1 MARRG
6 ARVQEDSGERPRRA
20 QLTQV
25 AVLLAASLLLS
36 RVLGYVRDAVLA
48 WRIGATGEA
57 DAYFAAFMVP
67 DMLNHLLA
75 GGALAIAFIPFYTR
89 QRDERGDEAAAR
101 FFAVT
106 LGTVGVLAVLLT
118 WILWWWA
125 DALIAL
131 QFPRYAP
138 EVQALTVRLTRIVLP
153 AQIFFITGGVIRG
166 ALMAHGRFGA
176 QALAPVLYNLGIIAG
191 GVMLGG
197 ALGAEGFAWG
207 ALVGAIVGP
216 FLAAIIEANRLGA
229 LRIRVRVAP
238 LDRDFLRYVVLALP
252 LIIGVSLITM
262 DEWYDKWFGALHT
275 TGTVSHLVYAR
286 RLMLVP
292 VGIVGQAIATAAFP
306 LLSRLWSE
314 GRREEMDR
322 TLLDALRAGLGL
334 ALLGSVAFFVLAEPI
349 VTLLYQRGAFSEADS
364 AGVVALLRIFAF
376 VVPAWVIQ
384 QIAVRAFYARGDTWR
399 PMLLTT
405 AIALAAAA
413 LYWVLG
419 GRYGAPGI
427 AWAGVIGMSASAL
440 ATLLVAR
447 HLHAG
452 PALWPVVTTGL
463 RAMLAAALAGVA
475 AAGALSALPLPALGG
490 AAAALLDL
498 TLGGVIYAGA
508 AFAAVQL
515 FGDPPMRAMLRQ
527 ALRRLRRGGR

>member
-1 MARRG
+1 
-6 ARVQEDSGERPRRA
+6 
-20 QLTQV
+20 
-25 AVLLAASLLLS
+25 LLLS
-36 RVLGYVRDAVLA
+36 RALGYVRDAVLA

-67 DMLNHLLA
+67 DLLNHLLA

-89 QRDERGDEAAAR
+89 QREDGGDEVAAR
-101 FFAVT
+101 FLAVT
-106 LGTVGVLAVLLT
+106 LGTIGALAVLLT

-138 EVQALTVRLTRIVLP
+138 ETRALTVRLTRIVLP

-191 GVMLGG
+191 GLVLGG

-207 ALVGAIVGP
+207 ALAGAALGPFAAALIEARRVGALHI
-216 FLAAIIEANRLGA
+216 RL
-229 LRIRVRVAP
+229 RVAP
-238 LDRDFLRYVVLALP
+238 FDRDFLRYLVVALP
-252 LIIGVSLITM
+252 LMLGVSLITM
-262 DEWYDKWFGALHT
+262 DEWYDKWFGGLHA

-292 VGIVGQAIATAAFP
+292 VGVVGQAIATAAYP

-349 VTLLYQRGAFSEADS
+349 VTLLYQRGAFSAAD
-364 AGVVALLRIFAF
+364 AARVVVLLRIFAF

-384 QIAVRAFYARGDTWR
+384 QISVRAFYARGDTWR

-405 AIALAAAA
+405 AIAIAAAA
-413 LYWVLG
+413 LYWALG
-419 GRYGAPGI
+419 ARYGAPGI

-440 ATLLVAR
+440 VTLLLAR
-447 HLHAG
+447 RLHGG
-452 PALWPVVTTGL
+452 PPLWPVVTTGL
-463 RAMLAAALAGVA
+463 RALAAALFAGVV
-475 AAGALSALPLPALGG
+475 AAGALHALPLFPSGN

-498 TLGGVIYAGA
+498 AAGGAVYAAA
-508 AFAAVQL
+508 AFAAIQL
-515 FGDPPMRAMLRQ
+515 FGDPPMRAMLRR
-527 ALRRLRRGGR
+527 AFRRLRRDGT

>member
-1 MARRG
+1 MEEG
-6 ARVQEDSGERPRRA
+6 SKGRPRRA
-20 QLTQV
+20 QLTAV

-67 DMLNHLLA
+67 DLLNHLLA

-89 QRDERGDEAAAR
+89 QRDVGGDEAAAR
-101 FFAVT
+101 FLAVT
-106 LGTVGVLAVLLT
+106 LGTIGALAVLLT
-118 WILWWWA
+118 WVLWWWA
-125 DALIAL
+125 DVLVAL

-138 EVQALTVRLTRIVLP
+138 ETQALTVRLTRIVLP

-191 GVMLGG
+191 GLVLGG

-207 ALVGAIVGP
+207 ALAGAVVGP
-216 FLAAIIEANRLGA
+216 FLAALIEANRVGA
-229 LRIRVRVAP
+229 LRIRLRVAP
-238 LDRDFLRYVVLALP
+238 LDRDFLRYVVVALP
-252 LIIGVSLITM
+252 LMIGVSLITM
-262 DEWYDKWFGALHT
+262 DEWYDKWFGALHA

-292 VGIVGQAIATAAFP
+292 VGIIGQAIATAAFP

-322 TLLDALRAGLGL
+322 TLLDALRAGLAL
-334 ALLGSVAFFVLAEPI
+334 ALLGSVVFFVLAEPI
-349 VTLLYQRGAFSEADS
+349 VTLLYQRGAFGDADT
-364 AGVVALLRIFAF
+364 ARVVALLRIFSF

-384 QIAVRAFYARGDTWR
+384 QIAVRTFYARGDTWR

-405 AIALAAAA
+405 GIAIAAAA
-413 LYWVLG
+413 LYWALG

-427 AWAGVIGMSASAL
+427 AWAGVIGMSTSAL
-440 ATLLVAR
+440 ATLLLAR
-447 HLHAG
+447 RLHGG
-452 PALWPVVTTGL
+452 PPLWPVVTTGL
-463 RAMLAAALAGVA
+463 RALAGAALAGVVT
-475 AAGALSALPLPALGG
+475 AGALNALPLPPPAS
-490 AAAALLDL
+490 AAAALLSL
-498 TLGGVIYAGA
+498 AVGGAIYAA
-508 AFAAVQL
+508 AALAAVQL
-515 FGDPPMRAMLRQ
+515 FGDPPMRAMLRHTF
-527 ALRRLRRGGR
+527 RRLRRNGT

>member
-1 MARRG
+1 
-6 ARVQEDSGERPRRA
+6 
-20 QLTQV
+20 V
-25 AVLLAASLLLS
+25 AALLAGSVLLS

-57 DAYFAAFMVP
+57 DAYFAAFLVP
-67 DMLNHLLA
+67 DLLNHLLA

-89 QRDERGDEAAAR
+89 QRADGGDEAAAR
-101 FFAVT
+101 FLAVT
-106 LGTVGVLAVLLT
+106 LGTIGALAVLLT
-118 WILWWWA
+118 AILWWWA

-166 ALMAHGRFGA
+166 ALMARGRFGA

-191 GVMLGG
+191 GLALGG
-197 ALGAEGFAWG
+197 TLGAEGFAWG

-216 FLAAIIEANRLGA
+216 FLAPLVEAGWLCT
-229 LRIRVRVAP
+229 LRIRLRVAP
-238 LDRDFLRYVVLALP
+238 LDRDFLGYLVVALP
-252 LIIGVSLITM
+252 LMIGVSLLTV
-262 DEWYDKWFGALHT
+262 DEWYDKWFGGLHA

-292 VGIVGQAIATAAFP
+292 IAVVGQAIATAAFP
-306 LLSRLWSE
+306 LLSRYWSE
-314 GRREEMDR
+314 GRREEMNR

-334 ALLGSVAFFVLAEPI
+334 ALLGGVAFIVFAEP
-349 VTLLYQRGAFSEADS
+349 VVALLYQRGAFGAAD
-364 AGVVALLRIFAF
+364 AARVVALLRIFSFA
-376 VVPAWVIQ
+376 VPAWVVQ

-405 AIALAAAA
+405 AIALAAAG
-413 LYWVLG
+413 LYWALG

-440 ATLLVAR
+440 ATLLLAR
-447 HLHAG
+447 RLHAG
-452 PALWPVVTTGL
+452 PPLWPVVTTGL
-463 RAMLAAALAGVA
+463 RAAVGAALAGIATV
-475 AAGALSALPLPALGG
+475 GALNALPLPPPGSAVTALLRLAAGG
-490 AAAALLDL
+490 VVYAAAAL
-498 TLGGVIYAGA
+498 V
-508 AFAAVQL
+508 AVQL
-515 FGDPPMRAMLRQ
+515 LGDAPMRSMLRHM
-527 ALRRLRRGGR
+527 LHRLRRSGT